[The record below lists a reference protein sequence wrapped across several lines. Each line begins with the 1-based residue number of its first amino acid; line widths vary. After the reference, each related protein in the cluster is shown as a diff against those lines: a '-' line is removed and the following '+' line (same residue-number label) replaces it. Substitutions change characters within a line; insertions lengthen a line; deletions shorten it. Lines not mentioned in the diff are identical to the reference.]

1 MLNFY
6 GILTLTVARE
16 QPDRRMHPSQLCAV
30 DYPLIVCGNKKL
42 RNKKNCETS
51 KSVIA
56 IINAYQFYC
65 IYEDC
70 CEQKNGF
77 EHDEYSH

>member
-1 MLNFY
+1 M
-6 GILTLTVARE
+6 
-16 QPDRRMHPSQLCAV
+16 
-30 DYPLIVCGNKKL
+30 
-42 RNKKNCETS
+42 S

-70 CEQKNGF
+70 CEKKRIV
-77 EHDEYSH
+77 HDEYSH